1 MALTATIHTFDI
13 SLSDVDRGCYETLA
27 LRVARH
33 PSESGEY
40 LVTRVLAYC
49 LEYTEGITFSK
60 GLSEPDEPALS
71 VRDMTGSIMSW
82 IEIGVP
88 DAARLHKAGKA
99 SPRVVVYTHKDP
111 SLLVRHLSGERIH
124 RVANLELYA
133 VDRGLVSDLV
143 ERLERRMVFDL
154 SVNDRHL
161 YVTLGEENLSGVIVP
176 FGLGAE

>member
-71 VRDMTGSIMSW
+71 VRDMTGSIRSW

-124 RVANLELYA
+124 RVGNLELYA